1 MLIMTS
7 TTTLTIPSPPR
18 PPHPRLQCPPKH
30 QQSQQQRRA
39 GCNNV
44 TTAAVKCHR
53 NFLTGGGGTIDC
65 EGPQDIIKDTN
76 VATIPLVTT
85 NEEEENCGTNNTTPK
100 KPNWVLSDNFYL
112 LESPK
117 TWRDKHKAA
126 ASRRQLNMAGVL
138 DVPCSVA
145 HLPLNEQ
152 LNKQLPKSS
161 TRNKEPRYES
171 PADCKRQSKS
181 FGSSEIN
188 SIGLHR
194 SCRNLLDFRE
204 GGTSVSSVLM

>member
-30 QQSQQQRRA
+30 QQPQQQRRA

-53 NFLTGGGGTIDC
+53 NFLTGVTIDC
-65 EGPQDIIKDTN
+65 EGPQDISQDTN

-85 NEEEENCGTNNTTPK
+85 NEEEGDCGTHNTTPK

-145 HLPLNEQ
+145 QLPFNEQ

-161 TRNKEPRYES
+161 GRNKEARYKS
-171 PADCKRQSKS
+171 AADCNVQS
-181 FGSSEIN
+181 SSEIN

-194 SCRNLLDFRE
+194 SWRNLLDFRE
-204 GGTSVSSVLM
+204 GGTSVSSVLV